1 MIAKGMFGYIIGRK
15 KRMMYVENDADL
27 LWQILVREIYVLMK
41 HYKTKELLQE
51 AFEKIKTTKSTPKKS
66 DITKYKI
73 FTKTAPLDTNWYN
86 LLYYCQSS
94 YINILES
101 GHIINET
108 EERGLIFMLDFN
120 KATVRYY
127 NKDFNGTIQELTS
140 ATIEEIMNFDD
151 MPTRTYP
158 EIVNE
163 MNGQFHIYS
172 TSLTKIEKEID
183 KISSV
188 INEAKKQCSYNIEEK
203 AKKMLDTVNQQR
215 RKINLERR
223 VFYHRLKALDLIE
236 TPQETNETTIAGTG
250 SIGDNGSATSASL
263 YFPNGIINTIAG
275 NYSIN

>member
-51 AFEKIKTTKSTPKKS
+51 AFEKIKTVKSTPKKS

-86 LLYYCQSS
+86 LLHYCQSS

-120 KATVRYY
+120 KGNVRYY
-127 NKDFNGTIQELTS
+127 NKNFNGTIQELTS

-151 MPTRTYP
+151 MPTRTYS

-163 MNGQFHIYS
+163 MNDQFNVYS
-172 TSLTKIEKEID
+172 TNLTKIEKEID

-188 INEAKKQCSYNIEEK
+188 IDEAKKQCSYNIEEK

-215 RKINLERR
+215 TKLNLERR

-236 TPQETNETTIAGTG
+236 SPQETNETIV
-250 SIGDNGSATSASL
+250 
-263 YFPNGIINTIAG
+263 
-275 NYSIN
+275 